1 MTCLIHATVSG
12 GLLRPDH
19 PLSLPEGSR
28 VELTIRSAADAVP
41 HAAAL
46 ADFDQV
52 CSEIVIPPE
61 AHRMTREEMYRS
73 RTR

>member
-1 MTCLIHATVSG
+1 MTCLVHATVSG

-19 PLSLPEGSR
+19 PLGLPEGSR
-28 VELTIRSAADAVP
+28 VQLSIRSVSDAAR

-61 AHRMTREEMYRS
+61 THRMTREEMYQS
-73 RTR
+73 RT